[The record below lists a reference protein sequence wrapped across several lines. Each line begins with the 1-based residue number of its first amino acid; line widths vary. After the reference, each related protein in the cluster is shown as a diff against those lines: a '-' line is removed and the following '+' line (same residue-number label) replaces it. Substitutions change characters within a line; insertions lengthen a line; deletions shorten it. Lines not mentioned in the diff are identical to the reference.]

1 MLLIKGRCES
11 SLITSHP
18 APLRKASLPMR
29 RTIVLLATM
38 TLTLLAASGLALAVT
53 RIGTDGPDS
62 LMGTNKADNL
72 LARGG
77 NDDLFGL
84 KGRDNLVGGEGKDWV
99 IAGGPEDQSAQ
110 GDKILVGGPGNDAV
124 LAGQGADNVVAGG
137 GNDEI
142 IDGESRE
149 FSHDNISGG
158 AGKDAFFVW
167 HKPAYRDTIVC
178 GSGFDRVLAD
188 PKDVVAPDCEWVK
201 ILKGPIDELL
211 AQEQQFVNSPPIVD
225 LEAGLAPPPS

>member
-1 MLLIKGRCES
+1 
-11 SLITSHP
+11 
-18 APLRKASLPMR
+18 MR

-38 TLTLLAASGLALAVT
+38 ALTLLAASGVALAVT
-53 RIGTDGPDS
+53 KIGGPGPDT
-62 LMGTNKADNL
+62 LRGTNGADNL
-72 LARGG
+72 LG
-77 NDDLFGL
+77 NGANDVLYAL
-84 KGRDNLVGGEGKDWV
+84 AGRDTLLGGEGKDWV
-99 IAGGPEDQSAQ
+99 IAGSPEDQPAQ

>member
-1 MLLIKGRCES
+1 M
-11 SLITSHP
+11 
-18 APLRKASLPMR
+18 MR
-29 RTIVLLATM
+29 RTILVMATM
-38 TLTLLAASGLALAVT
+38 ALTVLVASGVALAVNK
-53 RIGTDGPDS
+53 IGTNGPDT
-62 LMGTNKADNL
+62 LRGTNGADNL
-72 LARGG
+72 LGRGG
-77 NDDLFGL
+77 NDDIFGL

-99 IAGGPEDQSAQ
+99 IAGGPPDQSAE

-158 AGKDAFFVW
+158 AGKDAVFDW
-167 HKPAYRDTIVC
+167 NKPAYRDTIVC

-211 AQEQQFVNSPPIVD
+211 AQEQQFVNSPPIVA
-225 LEAGLAPPPS
+225 LEAGLAPPPF

>member
-1 MLLIKGRCES
+1 
-11 SLITSHP
+11 
-18 APLRKASLPMR
+18 MR

-38 TLTLLAASGLALAVT
+38 ALTLLVASGVVLAVT
-53 RIGTDGPDS
+53 KIGGPGPDT
-62 LMGTNKADNL
+62 LRGTNGADNL
-72 LARGG
+72 LG
-77 NDDLFGL
+77 NGANDVLYAL
-84 KGRDNLVGGEGKDWV
+84 AGRDTLLGGEGKDWV
-99 IAGGPEDQSAQ
+99 IAGSPEDQSAQ

-142 IDGESRE
+142 IDGDFRE

-167 HKPAYRDTIVC
+167 HKPAYKDTIEC

-225 LEAGLAPPPS
+225 LEAGLVPPPS

>member
-1 MLLIKGRCES
+1 
-11 SLITSHP
+11 
-18 APLRKASLPMR
+18 MR

-38 TLTLLAASGLALAVT
+38 ALTVLVASGVALAVT
-53 RIGTDGPDS
+53 RIGGPGPDT
-62 LMGTNKADNL
+62 LRGTNGADNL
-72 LARGG
+72 LG
-77 NDDLFGL
+77 NGANDVLYAL
-84 KGRDNLVGGEGKDWV
+84 AGRDTLLGGEGKDWV
-99 IAGGPEDQSAQ
+99 IAGSPEDQSAQ

-142 IDGESRE
+142 IDGDFRE

>member
-1 MLLIKGRCES
+1 
-11 SLITSHP
+11 
-18 APLRKASLPMR
+18 MR

-38 TLTLLAASGLALAVT
+38 ALTVLVASGVALAVT
-53 RIGTDGPDS
+53 RIGGPGPDT
-62 LMGTNKADNL
+62 LRGTNGADNL
-72 LARGG
+72 LG
-77 NDDLFGL
+77 NGANDVLYAL
-84 KGRDNLVGGEGKDWV
+84 AGRDTLLGGEGKDWV
-99 IAGGPEDQSAQ
+99 IAGSPEDQSAQ

-137 GNDEI
+137 GDDEI
-142 IDGESRE
+142 IDGERRE

-167 HKPAYRDTIVC
+167 HKPAYKDTIVC

-188 PKDVVAPDCEWVK
+188 PKHVVAPDCEWVK

>member
-1 MLLIKGRCES
+1 
-11 SLITSHP
+11 
-18 APLRKASLPMR
+18 MR
-29 RTIVLLATM
+29 RTIVLLVTM
-38 TLTLLAASGLALAVT
+38 SLTLLVTSGVAWAVT
-53 RIGTDGPDS
+53 KIGTEGPDT
-62 LMGTNKADNL
+62 LKGTNGADNL
-72 LARGG
+72 LG
-77 NDDLFGL
+77 NGANDVLYAL
-84 KGRDNLVGGEGKDWV
+84 AGRDTLLGGEGKDWV
-99 IAGGPEDQSAQ
+99 IAGSPEDQSAQ

-188 PKDVVAPDCEWVK
+188 PKDVVAADCEWVK